1 VQLSEAWEPL
11 GPVDKLGN
19 FGPELS
25 LGAHLRKTLTSQ
37 DPIAVVKFTHS
48 GAQAPDWSPDGSP
61 ETRRDLYQKFSKFIR
76 EATDDLARQGYESTL
91 EGVFWHTGENDTYF
105 TPYQRNYAEGMRRLI
120 AEVRLNF
127 KNQSL
132 RWFISEQHPAAIWK
146 SVAEINGALRTLA
159 ALGVQTLVL
168 TNAAGS
174 LDPALPPGGLMLISD
189 HLNLP
194 QLSPLWEE
202 RDDRRFV
209 DMTDAYDPALRARA
223 RAAASRVGV
232 ELHEGVYA
240 WMIGP
245 QFETPAEI
253 SMLRTLGADAVGMS
267 TVPETIVARHAG
279 LHVLGL
285 SMVTNMAAGLGVEKL
300 SHAQTLR
307 QAQAASERACAA
319 LAAIVQYLPTK
330 NASS

>member
-1 VQLSEAWEPL
+1 MTTPAADLA
-11 GPVDKLGN
+11 
-19 FGPELS
+19 
-25 LGAHLRKTLTSQ
+25 
-37 DPIAVVKFTHS
+37 DPIAASAAKLRATGRAPRIAVVLGS
-48 GAQAPDWSPDGSP
+48 GWSG
-61 ETRRDLYQKFSKFIR
+61 L
-76 EATDDLARQGYESTL
+76 
-91 EGVFWHTGENDTYF
+91 TGWMEDAVEV
-105 TPYQRNYAEGMRRLI
+105 PYAELPAFPRPTVGGHAARVVLGRI
-120 AEVRLNF
+120 GPHEVALLAGR
-127 KNQSL
+127 
-132 RWFISEQHPAAIWK
+132 QHPYEGGRADGM
-146 SVAEINGALRTLA
+146 NGALRTLA
-159 ALGVQTLVL
+159 ELGVQILVL

-240 WMIGP
+240 WVIGP

-253 SMLRTLGADAVGMS
+253 RMLRTLGADAVGMS

-285 SMVTNMAAGLGVEKL
+285 SMVTNMAAGMGAEQL
-300 SHAQTLR
+300 SHAHTLR

-319 LAAIVQYLPTK
+319 LAAIVQDLDGPRDCIRD
-330 NASS
+330 

>member
-1 VQLSEAWEPL
+1 MTT
-11 GPVDKLGN
+11 PVADLAS
-19 FGPELS
+19 PIAAS
-25 LGAHLRKTLTSQ
+25 AARLRATGCA
-37 DPIAVVKFTHS
+37 PRIAVVLGS
-48 GAQAPDWSPDGSP
+48 GWGGLTQ
-61 ETRRDLYQKFSKFIR
+61 RV
-76 EATDDLARQGYESTL
+76 
-91 EGVFWHTGENDTYF
+91 EGAVEV
-105 TPYQRNYAEGMRRLI
+105 PYAELPAFPRPSVGGHAARVVLGRI
-120 AEVRLNF
+120 GPHEVALLDGR
-127 KNQSL
+127 
-132 RWFISEQHPAAIWK
+132 QHPYEGGRADGM
-146 SVAEINGALRTLA
+146 NGALRTLA

-240 WMIGP
+240 WVIGP

-253 SMLRTLGADAVGMS
+253 RMLRTLGAQAVGMS

-285 SMVTNMAAGLGVEKL
+285 SMVTNMAAGMGAEQL

-307 QAQAASERACAA
+307 QAQAASERAGAA
-319 LAAIVQYLPTK
+319 LAAIVQDLDGPRDCIRD
-330 NASS
+330 

>member
-1 VQLSEAWEPL
+1 MTT
-11 GPVDKLGN
+11 PVADLAD
-19 FGPELS
+19 PVAAS
-25 LGAHLRKTLTSQ
+25 ATRLRATGCA
-37 DPIAVVKFTHS
+37 PRIAVVLGS
-48 GAQAPDWSPDGSP
+48 GWGGLTQ
-61 ETRRDLYQKFSKFIR
+61 RV
-76 EATDDLARQGYESTL
+76 
-91 EGVFWHTGENDTYF
+91 EGAVEM
-105 TPYQRNYAEGMRRLI
+105 PYAELPAFPRPTVGGHAARVVLGRI
-120 AEVRLNF
+120 GPHEVALLAGR
-127 KNQSL
+127 
-132 RWFISEQHPAAIWK
+132 QHPYEGGRADGM
-146 SVAEINGALRTLA
+146 NGALRTLA

-223 RAAASRVGV
+223 RAAASKVGV

-253 SMLRTLGADAVGMS
+253 RMLRTLGAQAVGMS
-267 TVPETIVARHAG
+267 TVPEAIVARHAG

-285 SMVTNMAAGLGVEKL
+285 SMVTNMAAGLGAEQL

-319 LAAIVQYLPTK
+319 LAAIVQDLPTK
-330 NASS
+330 KASS

>member
-1 VQLSEAWEPL
+1 MTT
-11 GPVDKLGN
+11 PVPDL
-19 FGPELS
+19 
-25 LGAHLRKTLTSQ
+25 A
-37 DPIAVVKFTHS
+37 DPIAASATRLLATGCAPRIAVVLGS
-48 GAQAPDWSPDGSP
+48 GWGGLTQ
-61 ETRRDLYQKFSKFIR
+61 RV
-76 EATDDLARQGYESTL
+76 
-91 EGVFWHTGENDTYF
+91 EGAVEV
-105 TPYQRNYAEGMRRLI
+105 PYAELPAFPRPSVGGHAARVVLGRI
-120 AEVRLNF
+120 GPHEVALLAGR
-127 KNQSL
+127 
-132 RWFISEQHPAAIWK
+132 QHPYEGGRADGM
-146 SVAEINGALRTLA
+146 NGALRTLA

>member
-1 VQLSEAWEPL
+1 MTTPAADLA
-11 GPVDKLGN
+11 
-19 FGPELS
+19 
-25 LGAHLRKTLTSQ
+25 
-37 DPIAVVKFTHS
+37 DPIAASAAKLRATGRAPRIAVVLGS
-48 GAQAPDWSPDGSP
+48 GWSG
-61 ETRRDLYQKFSKFIR
+61 L
-76 EATDDLARQGYESTL
+76 
-91 EGVFWHTGENDTYF
+91 TGWVEDAVEV
-105 TPYQRNYAEGMRRLI
+105 PYAELPAFPRPTVGGHAARVVLGRI
-120 AEVRLNF
+120 GPHEVALLAGR
-127 KNQSL
+127 
-132 RWFISEQHPAAIWK
+132 QHPYEGGRADGM
-146 SVAEINGALRTLA
+146 NGALRTLA
-159 ALGVQTLVL
+159 ELGVQILVL

-223 RAAASRVGV
+223 LAAASKVGV

-240 WMIGP
+240 WVIGP

-253 SMLRTLGADAVGMS
+253 RMLRTLVAQAVGMS

-285 SMVTNMAAGLGVEKL
+285 SMVTNMAAGMGAEQL
-300 SHAQTLR
+300 SHAHTLR

-319 LAAIVQYLPTK
+319 LAAIVQDLDGPRDCIRD
-330 NASS
+330 

>member
-1 VQLSEAWEPL
+1 VVL
-11 GPVDKLGN
+11 GSGWGGLTQRV
-19 FGPELS
+19 E
-25 LGAHLRKTLTSQ
+25 GAVEV
-37 DPIAVVKFTHS
+37 P
-48 GAQAPDWSPDGSP
+48 
-61 ETRRDLYQKFSKFIR
+61 
-76 EATDDLARQGYESTL
+76 
-91 EGVFWHTGENDTYF
+91 
-105 TPYQRNYAEGMRRLI
+105 YAELPAFPRPSVGGHAARVVLGRI
-120 AEVRLNF
+120 GPHEVALLAGR
-127 KNQSL
+127 
-132 RWFISEQHPAAIWK
+132 QHPYEGGRADGM
-146 SVAEINGALRTLA
+146 NGALRTLA

>member
-1 VQLSEAWEPL
+1 MTT
-11 GPVDKLGN
+11 PVPDL
-19 FGPELS
+19 
-25 LGAHLRKTLTSQ
+25 A
-37 DPIAVVKFTHS
+37 DPIAASATRLRATGCAPRIAVVLGS
-48 GAQAPDWSPDGSP
+48 GWGGLTQ
-61 ETRRDLYQKFSKFIR
+61 RV
-76 EATDDLARQGYESTL
+76 
-91 EGVFWHTGENDTYF
+91 EGAVEV
-105 TPYQRNYAEGMRRLI
+105 PYAELPAFPRPSVGGHAARVVLGRI
-120 AEVRLNF
+120 GPHEVALLAGR
-127 KNQSL
+127 
-132 RWFISEQHPAAIWK
+132 QHPYEGGRADGM
-146 SVAEINGALRTLA
+146 NGALRTLA

-285 SMVTNMAAGLGVEKL
+285 SMVTNMAAGMGAEQL
-300 SHAQTLR
+300 SHADTLR

-319 LAAIVQYLPTK
+319 LAAIVQDLDGPRDCIRD
-330 NASS
+330 

>member
-1 VQLSEAWEPL
+1 MTT
-11 GPVDKLGN
+11 PVPDL
-19 FGPELS
+19 
-25 LGAHLRKTLTSQ
+25 A
-37 DPIAVVKFTHS
+37 DPIAASATRLRATGCAPRIAVVLGS
-48 GAQAPDWSPDGSP
+48 GWGGLTQ
-61 ETRRDLYQKFSKFIR
+61 RV
-76 EATDDLARQGYESTL
+76 
-91 EGVFWHTGENDTYF
+91 EGAVEV
-105 TPYQRNYAEGMRRLI
+105 PYAELPAFPRPSVGGHAARVVLGRI
-120 AEVRLNF
+120 GPHEVALLAGR
-127 KNQSL
+127 
-132 RWFISEQHPAAIWK
+132 QHPYEGGRADGM
-146 SVAEINGALRTLA
+146 NGALRTLA

-267 TVPETIVARHAG
+267 TVPETILARHAG
-279 LHVLGL
+279 LRVLGL
-285 SMVTNMAAGLGVEKL
+285 SMFTNYAAGMSDEAL
-300 SHAQTLR
+300 SHAHTL
-307 QAQAASERACAA
+307 ATASATSA
-319 LAAIVQYLPTK
+319 LAQRLLAAVVPALVV
-330 NASS
+330 

>member
-1 VQLSEAWEPL
+1 MTT
-11 GPVDKLGN
+11 PVADLAD
-19 FGPELS
+19 PAAAS
-25 LGAHLRKTLTSQ
+25 ATRLRATGCA
-37 DPIAVVKFTHS
+37 PRIAVVLGS
-48 GAQAPDWSPDGSP
+48 GWGGLTQ
-61 ETRRDLYQKFSKFIR
+61 RV
-76 EATDDLARQGYESTL
+76 
-91 EGVFWHTGENDTYF
+91 EGAVEV
-105 TPYQRNYAEGMRRLI
+105 PYAELPAFPRPSVGGHAARVVLGRI
-120 AEVRLNF
+120 GPHEVALLAGR
-127 KNQSL
+127 
-132 RWFISEQHPAAIWK
+132 QHPYEGGRADGM
-146 SVAEINGALRTLA
+146 NGALRTLA

-253 SMLRTLGADAVGMS
+253 RMLRTLGAQAVGMS
-267 TVPETIVARHAG
+267 TVPEAIVARHAG
-279 LHVLGL
+279 LRVLGL

-319 LAAIVQYLPTK
+319 LAAIVQDLPTK
-330 NASS
+330 NASA

>member
-1 VQLSEAWEPL
+1 MTTPAADLA
-11 GPVDKLGN
+11 
-19 FGPELS
+19 
-25 LGAHLRKTLTSQ
+25 
-37 DPIAVVKFTHS
+37 DPIAASAATLRATGRAPRIAVVLGS
-48 GAQAPDWSPDGSP
+48 GWSG
-61 ETRRDLYQKFSKFIR
+61 L
-76 EATDDLARQGYESTL
+76 
-91 EGVFWHTGENDTYF
+91 TGWMEDAVEV
-105 TPYQRNYAEGMRRLI
+105 PYAELPAFPRPTVGGHAARVVLGRIGPHEVVLLAGRKHAYEGGRADGM
-120 AEVRLNF
+120 
-127 KNQSL
+127 
-132 RWFISEQHPAAIWK
+132 
-146 SVAEINGALRTLA
+146 NGAIRTLA
-159 ALGVQTLVL
+159 ALGVQILVL

-174 LDPALPPGGLMLISD
+174 LYPALPPGGLMLISD

-223 RAAASRVGV
+223 LAAASKVGV

-240 WMIGP
+240 WVIGP

-253 SMLRTLGADAVGMS
+253 RMLRTLGADAVGMS

-285 SMVTNMAAGLGVEKL
+285 SMVTNMAAGMGAEQL
-300 SHAQTLR
+300 SHAHTLR

-319 LAAIVQYLPTK
+319 LAAIVQDLPTK
-330 NASS
+330 TASS